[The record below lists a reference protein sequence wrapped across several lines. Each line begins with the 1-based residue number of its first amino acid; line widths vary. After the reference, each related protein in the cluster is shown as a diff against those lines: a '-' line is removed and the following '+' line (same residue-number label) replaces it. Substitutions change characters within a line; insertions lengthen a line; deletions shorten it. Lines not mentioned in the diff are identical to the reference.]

1 MTTSP
6 GCRSYSRADVDQKVR
21 ERETGARM
29 GPTDE
34 TKDLMDANDGG
45 PARDSGVD
53 LYVWSASP
61 AGVEHCRNP
70 F

>member
-1 MTTSP
+1 
-6 GCRSYSRADVDQKVR
+6 
-21 ERETGARM
+21 M